1 MRGARQ
7 ADRWTGGRRRWFGA
21 ALLSTCLPVCLSTGC
36 AKIAP
41 PPGGPPD
48 AVAPVLVA
56 TLPESTGIY
65 PGFAGNAEFVFDETV
80 SEGSSP
86 SMGYGTGDLERLVI
100 LSPTDKVPRIGW
112 GRSRIVIRPREGWR
126 PNTVYRIELLPGVT
140 DLRRNRDKTGQVL
153 TFTTGAPLPTDT
165 LSGLVIDWNARQR
178 ARQVAVEAVL
188 LPDSL
193 TYRTQTD
200 SSGRFTLAP
209 MPHGR
214 YLVRAYVDQNKDRR
228 LDAREIWDSLGAS
241 PDPAASGV
249 LWLAERDTLPPRI
262 ANITFRDSLAVDLQ
276 LSQPIDPA
284 QLLDTSNVRIRL
296 LPDSTPVGVA
306 SFRTRALDD
315 TLVAREK
322 ARVDSIRADSV
333 KRAHPDTAQHAAPKP
348 AAPAPAAAA
357 TGTGKERRP
366 APVDSVLL
374 KLLAARPYLTDRLV
388 LRTTTAL
395 QPQSKYVVEV
405 TGIRNVNGATGT
417 STNGFTVPK
426 PPPPPKV
433 QPDSLGADSTRA
445 DTTGRP
451 GRRPRLPPR
460 RP

>member
-1 MRGARQ
+1 MRWLAGAILL
-7 ADRWTGGRRRWFGA
+7 AVA
-21 ALLSTCLPVCLSTGC
+21 AC

-48 AVAPVLVA
+48 AAPPVLVA

-65 PGFAGNAEFVFDETV
+65 PDFSGNAEFVFDETV
-80 SEGSSP
+80 SEGTSP

-100 LSPTDKVPRIGW
+100 LSPTDKVPRVGW
-112 GRSRIVIRPREGWR
+112 GRSRITIRPRDGWR

-153 TFTTGAPLPTDT
+153 TFTTGAPLPTDS
-165 LSGLVIDWNARQR
+165 LSGLVIDWSGRQR

-193 TYRTQTD
+193 VYRTQTD

-214 YLVRAYVDQNKDRR
+214 YLVRAYVDQNKNR
-228 LDAREIWDSLGAS
+228 LLDGREVWDSLGAA
-241 PDPAASGV
+241 PAPSASGV
-249 LWLAERDTLPPRI
+249 FWLAERDTLPPRI
-262 ANITFRDSLAVDLQ
+262 ASITFRDSLTVDLQ

-284 QLLDTSNVRIRL
+284 QLLDSSNARIRL
-296 LPDSTPVGVA
+296 LPDSTPIGVA

-322 ARVDSIRADSV
+322 ARADSIRADSV

-348 AAPAPAAAA
+348 AAPAAPPAPA
-357 TGTGKERRP
+357 TGGTGRQRRP

-374 KLLAARPYLTDRLV
+374 TLLAARPYLTDRLV
-388 LRTTTAL
+388 IRTTTAL
-395 QPQSKYVVEV
+395 RPQAKYVVEV
-405 TGIRNVNGATGT
+405 TGIRNVNGVAGA

-433 QPDSLGADSTRA
+433 RPDSLGADSTRT
-445 DTTGRP
+445 DSTTGP
-451 GRRPRLPPR
+451 ARRPHFQPR